1 MLPLT
6 IHYNFSHSNGTIWLT
21 WGLHPLVVVRVDAD
35 FVLLEVKGIL
45 TGLNG
50 TQLVVAVKVWP
61 SPQTAVDNMGKAL
74 PVGDLETA
82 VQGSDWTANRR
93 RWWEGQNTA
102 EVEGEE
108 WYIIWPGRR
117 GNGDGLTR
125 NKDVLSN
132 RHLQHY
138 DDNSPT
144 SKLYTQ

>member
-6 IHYNFSHSNGTIWLT
+6 IHYNFSHSKGTIWLT

-82 VQGSDWTANRR
+82 VQGSD
-93 RWWEGQNTA
+93 
-102 EVEGEE
+102 
-108 WYIIWPGRR
+108 
-117 GNGDGLTR
+117 
-125 NKDVLSN
+125 
-132 RHLQHY
+132 
-138 DDNSPT
+138 
-144 SKLYTQ
+144 